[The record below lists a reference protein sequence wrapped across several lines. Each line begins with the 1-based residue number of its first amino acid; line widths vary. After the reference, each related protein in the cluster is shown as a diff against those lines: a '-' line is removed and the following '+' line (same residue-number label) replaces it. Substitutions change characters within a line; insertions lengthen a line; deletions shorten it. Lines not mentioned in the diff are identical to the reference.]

1 MLFVIELQRSL
12 VIVLDPKKKGQEE
25 FQDVID
31 LMNKAWARFREENE
45 RPFKEQL
52 HIKLDFLIMYS
63 ALIQFNVDNHNDRKN
78 LGYVTFGRLP
88 TFTVGGYEWTLH
100 YYPDGR
106 SEETEGNVSVCP
118 ELMST
123 DNASA
128 LLSLTFANEVDR
140 SAWAGSATT
149 ALLNSNNQFLF
160 RWPEVRSE
168 VFEQMSLVKN
178 DCLEIQCHICVFRP
192 SQLLKVGL
200 LPEIEVPVS
209 DMLQNL
215 VADHYCMNRL
225 KNICEGILCK
235 CLDMES
241 LMTSVALA
249 DQYQCL
255 KLLDAC
261 VEFLKYS
268 TMTDMAASQ
277 WFKVLQD
284 NHPDVIAEICKAV
297 DDVKD

>member
-1 MLFVIELQRSL
+1 MAPLTVSSYAPQ
-12 VIVLDPKKKGQEE
+12 
-25 FQDVID
+25 
-31 LMNKAWARFREENE
+31 
-45 RPFKEQL
+45 
-52 HIKLDFLIMYS
+52 IMYS

-78 LGYVTFGRLP
+78 LGYVTFG
-88 TFTVGGYEWTLH
+88 
-100 YYPDGR
+100 
-106 SEETEGNVSVCP
+106 
-118 ELMST
+118 
-123 DNASA
+123 
-128 LLSLTFANEVDR
+128 SLTFANEVDR

-160 RWPEVRSE
+160 RWPEFMADQVTPD
-168 VFEQMSLVKN
+168 VT
-178 DCLEIQCHICVFRP
+178 
-192 SQLLKVGL
+192 LKVEQETFQDHRVML
-200 LPEIEVPVS
+200 AASSPVF
-209 DMLQNL
+209 DRQLN
-215 VADHYCMNRL
+215 
-225 KNICEGILCK
+225 
-235 CLDMES
+235 
-241 LMTSVALA
+241 